1 MTTVTTRTT
10 NNYEPTQEG
19 QDAWSETRALELAA
33 EEGITLTPAHWDVIH
48 FLRQSCEQHGFSC
61 SARLVLKKLS
71 SRYKKQGGKRYLYS
85 LFPHGAVYQA
95 CKIAGI
101 PLPPY
106 TVDLSFGSVH

>member
-1 MTTVTTRTT
+1 MTRMTTHGAGRMTAPREM
-10 NNYEPTQEG
+10 EPWDEAQ
-19 QDAWSETRALELAA
+19 ALMLAA
-33 EEGITLTPAHWDVIH
+33 EEGITLTPAHWDVIN
-48 FLRQSCEQHGFSC
+48 FLRQSCEASGFDC
-61 SARLVLKKLS
+61 SARLVLKKLGN
-71 SRYKKQGGKRYLYS
+71 RYKKQGGKRYLYS